1 MKIKAIQDAI
11 DFEPS
16 AIIIQVIGRPKPII
30 LKKWQIQPVVDWSIG
45 VLTCTVPENNYN
57 RLIVIDIDK
66 ITDIEI
72 LY

>member
-30 LKKWQIQPVVDWSIG
+30 LKEWQIKPVLDLDVG
-45 VLTCTVPENNYN
+45 VLTCTIADKYNN